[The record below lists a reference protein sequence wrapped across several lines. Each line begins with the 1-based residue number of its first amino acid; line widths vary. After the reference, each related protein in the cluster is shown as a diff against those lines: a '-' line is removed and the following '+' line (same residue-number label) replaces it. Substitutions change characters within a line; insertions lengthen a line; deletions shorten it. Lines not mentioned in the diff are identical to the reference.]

1 MNREKWLDSYGEHV
15 VLPITVV
22 DNRKN
27 RFRARYQLRVISK
40 GKILVEKVGREDYEL
55 SGANMTYE

>member
-15 VLPITVV
+15 VLPITIV

-27 RFRARYQLRVISK
+27 LFHAKYQLRVINK
-40 GKILVEKVGREDYEL
+40 GSVLVEKVGKED
-55 SGANMTYE
+55 

>member
-27 RFRARYQLRVISK
+27 RFRAKYQLRVISK
-40 GKILVEKVGREDYEL
+40 GKILVEKVGKKIE
-55 SGANMTYE
+55 S